1 MKARIL
7 LIEDEPDVV
16 ELIAGYFKKHSEF
29 SIVAEA
35 DGAAGLRHARTET
48 PAAIILD
55 LMLPKMPGLE
65 VCRALRSD
73 PATRN
78 IPILMLTAKAEEV
91 DRIVGLEFGADD
103 YVTKPFSPREVMLRI
118 RAILKRSASSDET
131 PANITAGAITIE
143 PAHHRVTISG
153 KVLDLTATEF
163 KLLSTLVQRRGRVQ
177 ARDRLLNDDGQGYES
192 IIRRAPPSIH
202 PCADS
207 RRQSSEN
214 RAAISKPCAG
224 SAIAFVPA
232 RRQMIWI
239 IAILAAASVLGLA
252 VRARKRWILPW
263 PAIAKLV
270 DDIHNVRQPRT
281 YLVEGNSEAKRV
293 ALALEGL
300 FLRQRELTE
309 KIGQSEFNVS
319 TILNAMDDGLV
330 VLDENGRIRL
340 TNPAFRRLFAL
351 SEDEARAT
359 LIEMLRN
366 VAVEQLVQRTLQSGG
381 AANGTISTPGS
392 GATTARHLAV
402 NAVAMRDSAGAIKG
416 AVVLFRDVTILTR
429 ERTRNPPT
437 LFVANVS
444 HELRTPLSIFRGYV
458 ETLRDDPDVSRDELR
473 RIVDAMESTFFP
485 PG

>member
-1 MKARIL
+1 
-7 LIEDEPDVV
+7 
-16 ELIAGYFKKHSEF
+16 
-29 SIVAEA
+29 
-35 DGAAGLRHARTET
+35 
-48 PAAIILD
+48 
-55 LMLPKMPGLE
+55 
-65 VCRALRSD
+65 
-73 PATRN
+73 
-78 IPILMLTAKAEEV
+78 
-91 DRIVGLEFGADD
+91 
-103 YVTKPFSPREVMLRI
+103 
-118 RAILKRSASSDET
+118 
-131 PANITAGAITIE
+131 
-143 PAHHRVTISG
+143 
-153 KVLDLTATEF
+153 
-163 KLLSTLVQRRGRVQ
+163 
-177 ARDRLLNDDGQGYES
+177 
-192 IIRRAPPSIH
+192 
-202 PCADS
+202 
-207 RRQSSEN
+207 
-214 RAAISKPCAG
+214 
-224 SAIAFVPA
+224 
-232 RRQMIWI
+232 MIWI

-270 DDIHNVRQPRT
+270 DDVHNVRQPRT

-319 TILNAMDDGLV
+319 TIINAMDDGLV

-366 VAVEQLVQRTLQSGG
+366 AAVEQLVQRTLQSGD

-392 GATTARHLAV
+392 GATTARHLAL

-429 ERTRNPPT
+429 TDEIRRD
-437 LFVANVS
+437 FVANVS

-473 RIVDAMESTFFP
+473 RIVDAMEAHSQRMNSLVEDLLSLAQLEASELQLEFADVDLPSLIESTLRDWEKRFASKQLVVDLHVAAELP
-485 PG
+485 PVRADEIRLQEILYNLLDNAVKYSHAGGQIRVNADRESGFVKVSVSDDGVGIPSDDLPRIFERFYRADKARSRALGGTGLGLSIVKHIAQLHGGDVAAQSTLGKGTTVSVSLPIAQDAGERAD